1 MENYLKNHK
10 HKNNNNN
17 VSIKSLLI
25 REKTT
30 TNSKL
35 RL

>member
-10 HKNNNNN
+10 HKNSNNN

-25 REKTT
+25 REKIT

>member
-10 HKNNNNN
+10 HKSNNNN

-25 REKTT
+25 REKIT